1 MIIALTGTPGTG
13 KTSIAS
19 IIAKQSGI
27 ETVHVHTYA
36 KEHNLICGFDKDR
49 KSDIIDIG
57 RLDRLLMESMNPL
70 ETIILDGHISH
81 LLRSVSKIIV
91 LRCHPDI
98 LKKRLEKRGWDK
110 KKIMENIQAEILD
123 VILCEAIENKSIE
136 EVYEMDTSG
145 KNIIETSS
153 DISALLRSDFSDDTY
168 RPGNTDWSE
177 FMFKS
182 KYMWGNDSNGS

>member
-27 ETVHVHTYA
+27 EMVHVHTYA

-57 RLDRLLMESMNPL
+57 RMDRLLMKSMNPL

-145 KNIIETSS
+145 KNIIEASS
-153 DISALLRSDFSDDTY
+153 DISALIRSDFSDNTY